1 MPGALNVLSR
11 MRDRLWKGLIRKP
24 SSRAPD
30 VMIHDPAA
38 SRPHDLD
45 DPYFDQKVQSRIG
58 DLIARA
64 ARNEP
69 R

>member
-24 SSRAPD
+24 SNRAPD